1 MICLF
6 KCIFYHFHSHNS
18 FALTSP
24 EKKDMVQMF
33 IKQFF
38 EDNPN
43 AVFDTR
49 LMAQFSERANE
60 LINPTFPEDDSHHTH

>member
-1 MICLF
+1 
-6 KCIFYHFHSHNS
+6 
-18 FALTSP
+18 
-24 EKKDMVQMF
+24 MVQMF